1 MRELTPVEFN
11 ELTQN
16 ESEFLLF
23 CCWTDCTK
31 CRMQEPEL
39 ERVEWSSLIPFY
51 KINAQEEPRAA
62 DRFDITVLPTIIK
75 MKWSEEYGRIEW
87 DPQPWDYILDHFNI
101 REDVEIQKPSE

>member
-1 MRELTPVEFN
+1 MRELTLVEFN

-23 CCWTDCTK
+23 CCGTDCTK

-39 ERVEWSSLIPFY
+39 ERVEWEMIIPLY

-75 MKWSEEYGRIEW
+75 MKWSEEFGRLEW
-87 DPQPWDYILDHFNI
+87 DVLPWDSILAFFNI
-101 REDVEIQKPSE
+101 KENVEIQNPSK

>member
-11 ELTQN
+11 ELTSN
-16 ESEFLLF
+16 DSEFLLF

-75 MKWSEEYGRIEW
+75 MKWSEEYGRMVG
-87 DPQPWDYILDHFNI
+87 DVLPWDTILSFFNI
-101 REDVEIQKPSE
+101 KEDVEI